1 METMRGNQVRFPMAR
16 SGFNEG
22 ADEFRCWRITSKL
35 PSHHPLMA
43 ASTSTQVTITLA
55 DGFPVGAEAMRRRI
69 LDNLDLGGREFAYDG
84 GRSIFTVAPLFQ
96 DDLVQLDAVVD
107 NVNSAHKD
115 GYFVIGETWFPYEGR
130 NLNGGI
136 ASYRGHCSSFK
147 TTQGGVTL
155 NLDAST
161 ASIISAG
168 TVKEFL
174 LLHQRVAHAAEI
186 DWVKRF
192 LFKRETGGAETEE

>member
-22 ADEFRCWRITSKL
+22 GRRISVLANYFQVTVAPPADGCFYVYT
-35 PSHHPLMA
+35 
-43 ASTSTQVTITLA
+43 VTITLA

-84 GRSIFTVAPLFQ
+84 GRSIFTIAPLFQ

-107 NVNSAHKD
+107 NV
-115 GYFVIGETWFPYEGR
+115 GCFVIGETWFPYEGR

-161 ASIISAG
+161 TSIISAG

-174 LLHQRVAHAAEI
+174 LLHHRVAHAAEI
-186 DWVKRF
+186 DWVKARSYSNE
-192 LFKRETGGAETEE
+192 KPEERKQKSEI